1 MHINKLLDLEK
12 DLREAEYH
20 YATGIMV
27 NGGWRGLDWI
37 EELKENGFFV
47 DGKFLPI
54 IDIVRRVKDS
64 GKSKEW
70 QVFMLESIGSDL
82 SLLLN
87 DFSLKLIRDE
97 KCN

>member
-12 DLREAEYH
+12 DLREAEAN
-20 YATGIMV
+20 YATGMMV

-37 EELKENGFFV
+37 EEMKEQGFFV

-54 IDIVRRVKDS
+54 IDILERVKNS
-64 GKSKEW
+64 GKSHDW

-82 SLLLN
+82 SKLLN
-87 DFSLKLIRDE
+87 DFS
-97 KCN
+97 